1 MADQG
6 CHLPTG
12 WDLLS
17 AAPSY
22 SAFAGILSGFLFLG
36 IITLMTERVN
46 SDSPSNISKTGA
58 ERREH
63 RIIDARAQPTRR
75 TVDRS
80 RSLMLFLP
88 AFLSL
93 LASSFVFGLVSGEQV
108 CARGYVEGIIAS
120 SLLAVG
126 ALGVFNGISWMLD
139 AYGESLSAYG
149 KSNDDLRRT
158 SIIITYIAYILIIGS
173 LEIFSIYIIND
184 AFGNKP
190 PSYALVPLGVYG
202 PLLILSVAVTHRWFP
217 PTDESSRAKAEL
229 ASVYFP
235 AAYVVIAIITGSLL
249 NSYHPAEWQS
259 LNDWKTY
266 LVLSVALFFPAVTV
280 VVYARSLPDWHR
292 KNAGT

>member
-46 SDSPSNISKTGA
+46 SDSPSNISQTGA

-63 RIIDARAQPTRR
+63 RINHVRTQPTRR

-158 SIIITYIAYILIIGS
+158 SIIITYIAYVLIIGS

-190 PSYALVPLGVYG
+190 PGYALVPLVVYG

-217 PTDESSRAKAEL
+217 PLDESSRAKAEL

-235 AAYVVIAIITGSLL
+235 AAYVVIAVITGSLL

-280 VVYARSLPDWHR
+280 VVYARSLPDWRR
-292 KNAGT
+292 KNAST

>member
-6 CHLPTG
+6 CRLPTG

-46 SDSPSNISKTGA
+46 SDSPSNISQTGA

-63 RIIDARAQPTRR
+63 RILDVRTRPTRR

-93 LASSFVFGLVSGEQV
+93 LASSFIFGLVSGEQV

-158 SIIITYIAYILIIGS
+158 SIIITYIAYVLIIGS

-190 PSYALVPLGVYG
+190 PGYALIPLGVYG

-217 PTDESSRAKAEL
+217 PQDESSRAKAEL

-235 AAYVVIAIITGSLL
+235 AAYVVIAVITGSLL
-249 NSYHPAEWQS
+249 NSYHPSEWQS

-280 VVYARSLPDWHR
+280 VVYARSLPDWRR
-292 KNAGT
+292 KNVSP